1 MRRPDRIPAVRV
13 WLVLAKCYRVLAL
26 HVERSI
32 AATGLCASDFMA
44 LEALLHKGPLTISAI
59 GEKVLLSSG
68 SMTAAI
74 DRLERQRLVTRQ
86 STASDRRAR
95 IVELTA
101 QGRQLTRRVFRA
113 HERDL
118 ETIMAILSEEERRQL
133 YEPLKKLGIS
143 ALGALQNPTNA

>member
-1 MRRPDRIPAVRV
+1 V
-13 WLVLAKCYRVLAL
+13 
-26 HVERSI
+26 
-32 AATGLCASDFMA
+32 
-44 LEALLHKGPLTISAI
+44 
-59 GEKVLLSSG
+59 
-68 SMTAAI
+68 
-74 DRLERQRLVTRQ
+74 RQRLVTGQ

-101 QGRQLTRRVFRA
+101 KGRQLTRRVFRA

-143 ALGALQNPTNA
+143 ALGALQNPTNASTGAHK